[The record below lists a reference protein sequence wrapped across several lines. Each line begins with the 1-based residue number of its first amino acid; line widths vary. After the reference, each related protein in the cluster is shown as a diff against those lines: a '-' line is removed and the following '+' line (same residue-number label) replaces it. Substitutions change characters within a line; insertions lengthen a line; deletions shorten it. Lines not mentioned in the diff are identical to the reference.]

1 VNYLLDTNAV
11 IAVIKNAPPGVRTRL
26 REVLAAEASVA
37 ISTIA
42 LFELWYGVAKSAR
55 RKENTERLRAS
66 LSGSVEVFAFEEED
80 AVRAG
85 ELRAVLHAAGTP
97 IGPYDLLMAAQAQRH
112 GATLVTA
119 NVAEFAR
126 VPGLIWEDWTGT

>member
-1 VNYLLDTNAV
+1 MNYLLDTNAV

-26 REVLAAEASVA
+26 REVLAVEASAA

-55 RKENTERLRAS
+55 RKENTERLRAF
-66 LSGSVEVFAFEEED
+66 LSGRVEVFAFEEED

-85 ELRAVLHAAGTP
+85 ELRAKLTSV
-97 IGPYDLLMAAQAQRH
+97 
-112 GATLVTA
+112 
-119 NVAEFAR
+119 R
-126 VPGLIWEDWTGT
+126 VKH